1 MKGAATTEL
10 EVEGSPM
17 NGFGFG
23 FGLTVEDMLVP
34 VEFLGR
40 TVLFVFIKQA
50 SPSFSISS
58 HLSLSKQSF
67 LVTIA

>member
-1 MKGAATTEL
+1 
-10 EVEGSPM
+10 M